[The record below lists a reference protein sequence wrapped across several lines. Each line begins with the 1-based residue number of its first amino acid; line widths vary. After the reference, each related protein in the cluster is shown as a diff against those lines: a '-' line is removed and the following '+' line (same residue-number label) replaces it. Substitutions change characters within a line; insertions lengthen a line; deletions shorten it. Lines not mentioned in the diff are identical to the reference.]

1 MTSTSAF
8 GGRTPAGSS
17 GRLLPSGETA
27 VLAEVADLD
36 AALALYRRLDSTR
49 PPGVVGGAQLVG
61 GGSGTY
67 SVESRA
73 RLEDG
78 RIAVLRAVLRAGAG
92 PVPGSVYTALR
103 WQEGTA
109 LQ

>member
-49 PPGVVGGAQLVG
+49 PPGVVDLVLGARTVLAVG
-61 GGSGTY
+61 RTAADLMMAAPPPTLILLRICCAARTRSCIPGFSG
-67 SVESRA
+67 
-73 RLEDG
+73 LH
-78 RIAVLRAVLRAGAG
+78 
-92 PVPGSVYTALR
+92 P
-103 WQEGTA
+103 
-109 LQ
+109 